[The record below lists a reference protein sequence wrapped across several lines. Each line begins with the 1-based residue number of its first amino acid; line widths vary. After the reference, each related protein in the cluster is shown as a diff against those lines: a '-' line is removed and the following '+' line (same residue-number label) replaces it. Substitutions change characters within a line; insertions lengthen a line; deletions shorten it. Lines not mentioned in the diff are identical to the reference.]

1 MVVRYYLNKKERMMT
16 VTRIFDTPPCITSFA
31 AVGGSS
37 EGKGPLGNHFDYIS
51 DDEYF
56 GRTTYEQ
63 AESELQRQTAAIALE
78 KAGLKFSD
86 IDVILGGDLLN
97 QCVAT
102 SFGQRESGVS
112 ILGLYAACSTFT
124 EGLILSGVLTS
135 YGLAGKA
142 LGITSSHFCSAER
155 QYRMPIEYG
164 GQRAPTTQRTATAAG
179 AVIVGQGECA
189 PFIRGFTVG
198 RIVDMGVTD
207 AANMGAAMAPAAYD
221 TITRFLN
228 ESGKSLADFDR
239 IITGDLGMIG
249 SSLLY
254 KLFERDGVDIK
265 DKHLDCGCL
274 LYDPDIQDVHSG
286 GSGCG
291 CVASVSCAY
300 LLPKIISGE
309 YENILLAATG
319 ALMSPTMTQQ
329 GESIPS
335 VSHAVWLSHSV

>member
-1 MVVRYYLNKKERMMT
+1 MMT
-16 VTRIFDTPPCITSFA
+16 VTRIFDTPPSITSFA
-31 AVGGSS
+31 AIGGSS
-37 EGKGPLGNHFDYIS
+37 EGKGPLGDHFDYIS

-56 GRTTYEQ
+56 GKTTYEQ
-63 AESELQRQTAAIALE
+63 AESELQRQTAELALG
-78 KAGLKFSD
+78 KSGLKPGD
-86 IDVILGGDLLN
+86 IDIILGGDLLN

-102 SFGQRESGVS
+102 SFGHRESGVS
-112 ILGLYAACSTFT
+112 IMGLYAACSTFT

-135 YGLAGKA
+135 YGLANRA
-142 LGITSSHFCSAER
+142 LGITSSHFYSAER

-179 AVIVGQGECA
+179 AVITGPCSTA
-189 PFIRGFTVG
+189 PYIRGFTVG

-221 TITRFLN
+221 TITRFLA
-228 ESGKSLADFDR
+228 ESGKALTDFDKV
-239 IITGDLGMIG
+239 ITGDLGEIG
-249 SSLLY
+249 SQLLY
-254 KLFERDGVDIK
+254 KLFERDGVDIS
-265 DKHLDCGCL
+265 DRHLDCGKL
-274 LYDPDIQDVHSG
+274 LYDPKTQDVHSG

-300 LLPKIISGE
+300 LLPMLQSGE
-309 YENILLAATG
+309 FGDILLAATG

-335 VSHAVWLSHSV
+335 VSHAVWLSHSC